1 MSLDHLAELARGVCQ
16 DFTLK
21 AGLALA
27 GGAVG
32 EVIAYMLGGVDQHV
46 QILFIL
52 MVCDYAFGFARAWA
66 TTTVSREKMVRG
78 VWKFLWYF
86 AALVV
91 VHLFDQAFCFQ
102 LGQGFINLRG
112 FLALYL
118 SVCETLS
125 ALGHLAALG
134 VPLPER
140 LLSRLRAYRDC
151 QVFRDPPAK
160 AAKPAE
166 GVSHG

>member
-32 EVIAYMLGGVDQHV
+32 KVIAYMLGGVDQHV

-66 TTTVSREKMVRG
+66 TNTV
-78 VWKFLWYF
+78 
-86 AALVV
+86 
-91 VHLFDQAFCFQ
+91 
-102 LGQGFINLRG
+102 
-112 FLALYL
+112 
-118 SVCETLS
+118 
-125 ALGHLAALG
+125 
-134 VPLPER
+134 
-140 LLSRLRAYRDC
+140 
-151 QVFRDPPAK
+151 
-160 AAKPAE
+160 
-166 GVSHG
+166 